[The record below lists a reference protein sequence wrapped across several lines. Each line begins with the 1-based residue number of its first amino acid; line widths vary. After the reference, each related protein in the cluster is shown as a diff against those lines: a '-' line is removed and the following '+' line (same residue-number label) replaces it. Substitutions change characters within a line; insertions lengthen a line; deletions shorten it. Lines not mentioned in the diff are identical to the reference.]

1 MNKKILISGGIAAFV
16 IGAIAGL
23 YYYTKKSINKIA
35 AAIDDTFD
43 IEDNNTIQCQ
53 IDLTKTNKNGSSC
66 AKDAFIPKE
75 EEEEKNQ
82 KETIKVHNF
91 KFDDCYKH
99 IKPIS
104 IQEEIEKAIKEKCDE
119 CPCKKSETDKMY
131 NSTFQYLFDDKF
143 YKDYINTLNA
153 FYGDDGK

>member
-1 MNKKILISGGIAAFV
+1 MNKKILISGGVAAFIV
-16 IGAIAGL
+16 GAVVGL
-23 YYYTKKSINKIA
+23 YYYMKKSIREIA
-35 AAIDDTFD
+35 NGLDNWFEN
-43 IEDNNTIQCQ
+43 EDQINNYLEQENQ
-53 IDLTKTNKNGSSC
+53 QK
-66 AKDAFIPKE
+66 KE
-75 EEEEKNQ
+75 EEENQ

-143 YKDYINTLNA
+143 YKDYINTVNL
-153 FYGDDGK
+153 FDGDDGK